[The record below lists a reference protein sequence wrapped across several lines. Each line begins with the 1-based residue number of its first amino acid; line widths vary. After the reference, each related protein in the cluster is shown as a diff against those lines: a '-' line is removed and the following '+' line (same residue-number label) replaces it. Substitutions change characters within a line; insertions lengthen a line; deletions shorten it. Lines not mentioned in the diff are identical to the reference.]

1 MIHIFII
8 NTLVAPPRYGDTIK
22 EMLSDSNIK
31 YYVFNT
37 SKKGMEGDIAERM
50 IRFFEG
56 EKLRFYC
63 IGGSGTFR
71 NVVNKAIDYQDAE
84 FAFCPYGATN
94 DFLKVFGEDEA
105 YFKDLNN
112 LINGN
117 VVDIDYIKTN
127 HGVAVNTVSFGTDAE
142 YSKYVKAS
150 GEFEI
155 FGKKI
160 AYAIPYVRAILK
172 SLKQRV
178 TITCN
183 GESVTDYLSEA
194 IIGNGYVLGGGIK
207 FSDKFDYR
215 DGKLSHIFIFN
226 KSRIQ
231 LTSLLFKLVA
241 GKLNE
246 VLDKVITGE
255 LTECDIRT
263 EDGEGMPVNFDGE
276 FVDGDSYWHIE
287 IVEKGLKFIVPKM
300 IKID

>member
-8 NTLVAPPRYGDTIK
+8 NTLVAPPRYGDAIK

-142 YSKYVKAS
+142 YSKYVMTS
-150 GEFEI
+150 EEFEVL
-155 FGKKI
+155 GKKL
-160 AYAIPYVRAILK
+160 AFALPFFRAIFSSK
-172 SLKQRV
+172 KQRV
-178 TITCN
+178 TITYN
-183 GESVTDYLSEA
+183 GISVSDYISEA

-215 DGKLSHIFIFN
+215 DGKLSYTFIFN
-226 KSRIQ
+226 KSRLQ
-231 LTSLLFKLVA
+231 LTRLLFKLVG

-246 VLDKVITGE
+246 VLDEVITGE
-255 LTECDIRT
+255 ITECDLRT
-263 EDGEGMPVNFDGE
+263 EDGKDIFVNFDGE
-276 FVDGDSYWHIE
+276 LVDADNYWHME
-287 IVEKGLKFIVPKM
+287 IVERGLKFIVPKM
-300 IKID
+300 IEIN